1 MNFYVNATDGDGSNM
16 QEDTFAEDIFE
27 RRIILVQEYKQ
38 NNKINK
44 NENFKTITND
54 RWLGNI
60 SNTLFI
66 KCWSLYIK
74 FFL

>member
-16 QEDTFAEDIFE
+16 QEDIFE

>member
-16 QEDTFAEDIFE
+16 QEDIFE

-66 KCWSLYIK
+66 ECWSLYIK

>member
-1 MNFYVNATDGDGSNM
+1 MNFYVNATDRDESNM